1 MRKRAGKLWENRPST
16 IHVDFFYGHC
26 TGGNIRNLVIHSKTK
41 FILLTSQG
49 GTFLPTVLP
58 LERVGGWQDGKP
70 CSATSWGSL
79 WVSSRYLTNFLVFN
93 HHTEKSNK
101 TTYML
106 STATRAPSLKL
117 RKPTRDRRMRNC
129 ASAVS
134 RQPTSCTVS
143 RGPPFHLFPLLL
155 SWLFPWLFHCYFLFC
170 FDDFFPMLF
179 SIAL

>member
-26 TGGNIRNLVIHSKTK
+26 TGGNIRNLVFHSKTK
-41 FILLTSQG
+41 FILLKSQG

-58 LERVGGWQDGKP
+58 LERVGGGQDGKP

-79 WVSSRYLTNFLVFN
+79 WVSSQFLTNFLVFN

-101 TTYML
+101 TIYML

-117 RKPTRDRRMRNC
+117 RKPTRDQRMRNS
-129 ASAVS
+129 ASVAS
-134 RQPTSCTVS
+134 RQPTNCTVS
-143 RGPPFHLFPLLL
+143 RGSIVVFITLLL
-155 SWLFPWLFHCYFLFC
+155 SCLFPWLFPL
-170 FDDFFPMLF
+170 LF